1 MKSGAGGVRAVI
13 EGALCAIRDNTPAT
27 LAIVV
32 DTTGSTYVRR
42 GAIALFGVIGKQVGW
57 LSGGCLEPEIAS
69 RAMRAAE
76 RSCVEWMEIDT
87 RDDEDLFAGSAVGC
101 RGRLRLALL
110 PVVAMDGWDALAQAW
125 IGGAGALHF
134 SLDAAGRI
142 DCRIGGLA
150 RSWMFRSEF
159 AGWQEDQTAMER
171 WTVEL
176 PEPPTV
182 LIFGAG
188 PEIPLL
194 VPLLRSLGW
203 MTWLSESRPRWQAN
217 AEFADHWL
225 SERPAAALESVDIA
239 SLRASL
245 VMQHNFELDREA
257 LEVLAPTSVPF
268 VGLLG
273 PTRRRDDLFKL
284 LSDDVREAL
293 SPRVRSP
300 VGLDLGGHGPEPI
313 ALSIAAQ
320 LQASLRRT

>member
-1 MKSGAGGVRAVI
+1 MKHAAGAARAVM
-13 EGALCAIRDNTPAT
+13 EGAVLAIRDKTWAT

-32 DTTGSTYVRR
+32 DTKGSTYVRR
-42 GAIALFGVIGKQVGW
+42 GAIALFAADDKQIGW
-57 LSGGCLEPEIAS
+57 LSGGCLELEIAS
-69 RAMRAAE
+69 RAARAAE
-76 RSCVEWMEIDT
+76 KSCIEWMEIDT

-101 RGRLRLALL
+101 RGQLRMALL
-110 PVVAMDGWDALAQAW
+110 PLAAMEGWDRLAQAW
-125 IGGAGALHF
+125 IDAAGALQF

-142 DCRIGGLA
+142 DCRIAGLS
-150 RSWMFRSEF
+150 RSWAFKSEF
-159 AGWQEDQTAMER
+159 EGWQDDDASPTV

-194 VPLLRSLGW
+194 APLLRSLGW
-203 MTWLSESRPRWQAN
+203 MTWLGESRPRWKAN
-217 AEFADHWL
+217 AELTDHWL
-225 SERPAAALESVDIA
+225 NERPAAALASVNA
-239 SLRASL
+239 GSLRASL

-257 LEVLAPTSVPF
+257 LEALAPIPVPF
-268 VGLLG
+268 IGLLG

-284 LSDDVREAL
+284 LPSDVRDAL
-293 SPRVRSP
+293 LPRLHSP
-300 VGLDLGGHGPEPI
+300 VGLDLGGHGPEAI

>member
-1 MKSGAGGVRAVI
+1 MKDVAGGVRAVI
-13 EGALCAIRDNTPAT
+13 ESAIRAIRNNIPAT
-27 LAIVV
+27 LAMVV

-42 GAIALFGVIGKQVGW
+42 GAIALFTAEGKQTGW
-57 LSGGCLEPEIAS
+57 LSGGCLEPEIAR
-69 RAMRAAE
+69 RATQATE
-76 RSCVEWMEIDT
+76 QSCIEWMEIDT

-110 PVVAMDGWDALAQAW
+110 PLVAMDGWDALAQAW
-125 IGGAGALHF
+125 TRAAGALHF
-134 SLDAAGRI
+134 SLESGGRV
-142 DCRIGGLA
+142 DCRIAGLA
-150 RSWMFRSEF
+150 CTWTLRSVFE
-159 AGWQEDQTAMER
+159 GWQDAEPATIQ
-171 WTVEL
+171 WSVEL
-176 PEPPTV
+176 PEPPAV

-188 PEIPLL
+188 PEVPLL

-217 AEFADHWL
+217 AELADHWL
-225 SERPAAALESVDIA
+225 NERPVAALASVNMN

-257 LEVLAPTSVPF
+257 LEALAPNSVPF

-284 LSDDVREAL
+284 LSGEVRDAL
-293 SPRVRSP
+293 LPRLHSP
-300 VGLDLGGHGPEPI
+300 VGLDLGGHGPEAI

-320 LQASLRRT
+320 LQASLRRS